1 MIFVSFYRA
10 STFALQN
17 FWRNLWLSLVTIL
30 ILTLTLYSISIV
42 LTLNY
47 VTDQAIRIVKEKVDV
62 DIFFDL
68 GVPEKQII
76 EAQTFLKNMSEVK
89 EVQYISADQALE
101 NFRTEHADDADIQAA
116 LAELDENPLQD
127 SLIVKAH
134 QVESYTTILSRLDQS
149 EFAEI
154 IESKDFDDSQEV
166 IDTISSASNTITR
179 AGYVLSGIFI
189 FIAVVVVFNTVRL
202 AIYAQSKEIGIM
214 RLVGATNWF
223 IRSPFLLEAILYGC
237 IAALIVLG
245 LLFFSVQTAAPY
257 LNNFFA
263 GYEFD
268 LMAFFRAQYLTVFLA
283 ELAIAVLLSIVS
295 SMIAIGRYLRA

>member
-1 MIFVSFYRA
+1 MIFVSLYRA

-76 EAQTFLKNMSEVK
+76 GAQTFFKNMSEVK

-101 NFRTEHADDADIQAA
+101 NFRTEHTDDADIQAA
-116 LAELDENPLQD
+116 LAELDENPLQH

-134 QVESYTTILSRLDQS
+134 QVESYNTILSRLDQS

-154 IESKDFDDSQEV
+154 VESKDFDDSQEV
-166 IDTISSASNTITR
+166 IDTISSASSTITR
-179 AGYVLSGIFI
+179 AGYVLSAIFI

-223 IRSPFLLEAILYGC
+223 IRSPFLLEGILYGFV
-237 IAALIVLG
+237 AALIVLG

-257 LNNFFA
+257 LNTFFA

-268 LMAFFRAQYLTVFLA
+268 LMAFFRAQYLMVFFA
-283 ELAIAVLLSIVS
+283 ELAIAVLLSILS